1 MGRVVLENNDWIL
14 KDASR
19 YDLSS
24 DIIDL
29 TDGSWT
35 LEDPD
40 SLLDSVSYSGGYNT
54 VTWNTLAAG
63 SNNYPWTIGTTHRSP
78 RWYKLLKIDGN
89 QVTSDDITS
98 CHLLGRLDT
107 TVLDFNHQIV
117 FGICTD
123 PTSTAASTIDGSGGF
138 LRHETTN
145 NPVFG
150 VWTENL
156 QAPNGPNV
164 NNERLT
170 GIIHRGAR
178 AMAGGVIAA
187 IEPTG
192 IAASARSA
200 AKINNEVLASTV
212 NQYLMVG
219 IGPSSGTVTIT
230 AGDQQRFSIKMLPFT
245 HNFAL

>member
-1 MGRVVLENNDWIL
+1 MGRIVFENNDWIL

-24 DIIDL
+24 DLIDL

-40 SLLDSVSYSGGYNT
+40 SLVDSVSYSGGYNT

-63 SNNYPWTIGTTHRSP
+63 SNDYVWTVGNNHRSP

-89 QVTSDDITS
+89 QVTSDDIVS
-98 CHLLGRLDT
+98 CHLLGRMDT
-107 TVLDFNHQIV
+107 TIADFNNQFV
-117 FGICTD
+117 FGVCTD
-123 PTSTAASTIDGSGGF
+123 PTSTVAATIDGSGGVI
-138 LRHETTN
+138 RKTTTGD
-145 NPVFG
+145 PQFG
-150 VWTENL
+150 VWTENA
-156 QAPNGPNV
+156 QSVNAANA

-170 GIIHRGAR
+170 GIVHRGAR
-178 AMAGGVIAA
+178 AMAGGVMAA
-187 IEPTG
+187 IEPTN
-192 IAASARSA
+192 IANSARS
-200 AKINNEVLASTV
+200 ISRIQNEVLASTV

-219 IGPSSGTVTIT
+219 VGTASGTITVT